1 MDANGIAG
9 ICRVCRQGM
18 VREHGLQRSDGGRQ
32 IKTQKG
38 HAILNLYKKCLGS
51 ACFARM
57 ECKIRRA
64 AENMKPG
71 VEFLSKNRLVLVMRN
86 VGGAWICKQHRKRIV
101 TDPMLSKK
109 GTAINAGVL
118 HEQVHT
124 ERATRTGAR

>member
-51 ACFARM
+51 ARFARM
-57 ECKIRRA
+57 KCKIRRA
-64 AENMKPG
+64 AKNMKPAI
-71 VEFLSKNRLVLVMRN
+71 EFLSEDGVLLVMRN

-101 TDPMLSKK
+101 TGPMLSKK